1 MKNLYTEKT
10 KMLAVEK
17 VLRFGEKEC
26 KVAKE
31 LGINE
36 ESLKKWIDSEKK
48 AHSYQKIYT
57 SLNY

>member
-48 AHSYQKIYT
+48 LTAIKKFIH
-57 SLNY
+57 L